1 MKTFAIGSALAL
13 ILLAAP
19 SASAQRAV
27 NASLSGVSDQ
37 QVIQNIVPLKAE
49 GSSAAGIRRLTMWID
64 GDVVAEVAPN
74 NLRQRAEATFDWDTT
89 RYVSSDQLARNRAYD
104 IRVKAVSNSGA
115 EDETRTHVIVDN
127 IPTMPLGLTAA
138 VTDNEISLKW
148 SANPEPDIIGYRVER
163 FYGDKY
169 VPAKVVEATS
179 YSETRNP
186 GKYSYRVVALRH
198 SEVISEGLE
207 SEPSTSV
214 TAAVA
219 RSAGTSL
226 EQTTGGTKG
235 RSSRRGSTSGKGVR
249 IGAGGLPSGAAL
261 PHIPRMSGLPDA
273 PPPAPWGSFEKRLPY
288 KLPKGG
294 VPLQAAPAGSLQTS
308 WTVVP
313 PDGLRWVALG
323 LLLMVLAAASRF
335 IAWRLKPDAKPAMI
349 DA

>member
-13 ILLAAP
+13 MVLAAP

-27 NASLSGVSDQ
+27 NVSLSGVSDQ
-37 QVIQNIVPLKAE
+37 QVVQNVVPLKAE

-64 GDVVAEVAPN
+64 GDVVAEVTPN
-74 NLRQRAEATFDWDTT
+74 NLRQQAEATFDWDTT

-104 IRVKAVSNSGA
+104 VRVKAVSNSGA
-115 EDETRTHVIVDN
+115 EDEATTHVIVDN
-127 IPTMPLGLTAA
+127 VPTTPLGLTAD
-138 VTDNEISLKW
+138 VTDNEISLQW
-148 SANPEPDIIGYRVER
+148 AANPEPDIIGYRVER
-163 FYGDKY
+163 FYGDEY
-169 VPAKVVEATS
+169 VPVTDVEATS
-179 YSETRNP
+179 HSEARDP

-198 SEVISEGLE
+198 SEVIAAGLE

-219 RSAGTSL
+219 KSAGTRL

-235 RSSRRGSTSGKGVR
+235 RSSRRGSASGKAVR

-261 PHIPRMSGLPDA
+261 PNLPRLSGLPDA
-273 PPPAPWGSFEKRLPY
+273 PAAAPWGSYEKRLPY

-294 VPLQAAPAGSLQTS
+294 VPLQAAPAGSVQTS

-335 IAWRLKPDAKPAMI
+335 IAWRLKPDAKPG
-349 DA
+349 